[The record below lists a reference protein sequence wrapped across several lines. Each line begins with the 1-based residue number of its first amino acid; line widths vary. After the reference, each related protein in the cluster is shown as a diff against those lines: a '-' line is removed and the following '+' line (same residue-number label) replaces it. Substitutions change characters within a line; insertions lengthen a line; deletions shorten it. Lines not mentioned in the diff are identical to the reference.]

1 MENEFIYINGYEN
14 LYKINKLGEI
24 FSCIYQ
30 KNMIPQLCKQQNYFK
45 VSLTKEGKRIK
56 QSIHRLL
63 ALQYIDNPDNLPEVD
78 HIDCNRTNNCI
89 SNLRWVSRIENQNN
103 KKSNLSNLTEE
114 EKEIKKQEM
123 KDYKAKWAREHYVK
137 KEKKVLTEE
146 EIELKKQKM
155 KEYKAKW
162 IREKRAR
169 V

>member
-1 MENEFIYINGYEN
+1 MTHQITGDEYFFVQLRKE
-14 LYKINKLGEI
+14 KIRKK
-24 FSCIYQ
+24 C
-30 KNMIPQLCKQQNYFK
+30 
-45 VSLTKEGKRIK
+45 R
-56 QSIHRLL
+56 IHRLL

-78 HIDCNRTNNCI
+78 HIDRNRTNNCI

-103 KKSNLSNLTEE
+103 KKSNLSNLSEE
-114 EKEIKKQEM
+114 EKEIKKQKLKE
-123 KDYKAKWAREHYVK
+123 YKTNWAREHRVL

-162 IREKRAR
+162 MREKRAR